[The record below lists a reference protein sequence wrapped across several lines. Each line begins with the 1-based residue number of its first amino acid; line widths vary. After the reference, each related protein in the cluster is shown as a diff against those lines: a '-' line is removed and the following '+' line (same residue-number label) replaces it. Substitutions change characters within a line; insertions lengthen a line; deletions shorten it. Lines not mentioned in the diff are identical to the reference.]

1 MIRKGD
7 SPEGTMNKFIDR
19 DGDGH
24 RGILVAV
31 SENRTKG
38 IVIAVTSTFASN
50 GERKKI
56 MEQLVGG
63 PVTDCEKEFDGIVTA
78 GKLYLV
84 SETDS
89 KSYPMVVKQVTEVP
103 EDFEILR

>member
-7 SPEGTMNKFIDR
+7 SPEGTMNKFIDK

-38 IVIAVTSTFASN
+38 VVIAVTSTFASN

-56 MEQLVGG
+56 MEQLVGDS
-63 PVTDCEKEFDGIVTA
+63 VTDCEEFDGIVTT